1 MDLMLLSHYLKIYPC
16 EDKPD
21 HHLVFST
28 KNASKILINKQTL
41 QDVEK
46 GTISPADEKIL
57 SKLGM
62 IVQDRETEKQAAPG
76 FFDKINSSNPALHIF
91 AVLNLDCNFS
101 CRYCYEGDMK
111 GKLYMSD
118 STAECLI
125 DFIKNRFTQDKS
137 SLLIDFYGGE
147 PLLSFGLIKSISHDL
162 KSFTESRK
170 ASFSSTLVTNGSLF
184 KKKIAEELVS
194 LGLESIKITLDG
206 PADTHNMSRPFKSG
220 AGSFDTIINNIKE
233 TCDIVK
239 IGIGGNYE
247 KDNHKKFPLLLDYL
261 LEESLTPD
269 KLFMIKFDPVIRQP
283 EPGPYRSGYMGG
295 CLSVNEPW
303 IAKAEAMLREEIL
316 KRGYNT
322 LNMGPA
328 SCMLEIKD
336 DYVINFDG
344 MIYKCPGFI
353 GRTEFI
359 AGDLKTGIKD
369 YTDSYKLG
377 IWKNEECADCEYL
390 PLCFGGCRYMTF
402 VRNGN
407 IDKLDCKKS
416 YFEASLETLVKQDIK
431 YKLKADRH

>member
-62 IVQDRETEKQAAPG
+62 IVQDREVEKQAALG

-91 AVLNLDCNFS
+91 AVVNLDCNFS

-125 DFIKNRFTQDKS
+125 DFIKNRFTQDKT

-170 ASFSSTLVTNGSLF
+170 ASF
-184 KKKIAEELVS
+184 
-194 LGLESIKITLDG
+194 
-206 PADTHNMSRPFKSG
+206 
-220 AGSFDTIINNIKE
+220 
-233 TCDIVK
+233 C
-239 IGIGGNYE
+239 
-247 KDNHKKFPLLLDYL
+247 
-261 LEESLTPD
+261 
-269 KLFMIKFDPVIRQP
+269 
-283 EPGPYRSGYMGG
+283 
-295 CLSVNEPW
+295 
-303 IAKAEAMLREEIL
+303 
-316 KRGYNT
+316 
-322 LNMGPA
+322 
-328 SCMLEIKD
+328 
-336 DYVINFDG
+336 
-344 MIYKCPGFI
+344 
-353 GRTEFI
+353 
-359 AGDLKTGIKD
+359 
-369 YTDSYKLG
+369 
-377 IWKNEECADCEYL
+377 
-390 PLCFGGCRYMTF
+390 
-402 VRNGN
+402 
-407 IDKLDCKKS
+407 
-416 YFEASLETLVKQDIK
+416 
-431 YKLKADRH
+431 